1 MSLGG
6 NNIGDD
12 GAVALAR
19 GLADNDTLTELLVF
33 SNSISLKH
41 GPSFSRHSFN
51 LQRFVRLFHV
61 GPIPLIESDRIGVC
75 NGVCPLFTLHRIGH
89 VAPCDMGPECLP
101 TSA

>member
-1 MSLGG
+1 MTFIVELIQSVYASYQRLRILSLGG

-41 GPSFSRHSFN
+41 GPSHFLVGDCPIVFSWSVN
-51 LQRFVRLFHV
+51 QT
-61 GPIPLIESDRIGVC
+61 D
-75 NGVCPLFTLHRIGH
+75 
-89 VAPCDMGPECLP
+89 
-101 TSA
+101 